1 MNETS
6 IRYHIKTIAQAIIE
20 LKHTNE
26 RLAFLE
32 NELHFLREQYATQER
47 RLRLEICALLVDAG
61 EADFY
66 ENYGFDSAYDYTS
79 PISTS
84 YIGNGHQEI
93 VSNTPTAP
101 YVKTV
106 EEIIREVQEMIIE
119 LQIKGSVREHRNGLL
134 KFTSTVFGCVYGRT
148 KEEIEKQLKEK
159 IKQFKN
165 KPQKDK
171 TKKEKSPLLSE
182 YYRDEYIPYKKHQNL
197 KSGSLDEIDG
207 MFRFIMA
214 QKFDKRL
221 TEYKSKMIE
230 DFLYSVPKTR
240 KRQKLQ
246 GLFNNMFTR
255 AVALSL
261 VKVNPCAPIEKMQH
275 KIDQGKAFSFDEQEE
290 FFQLL
295 FENTELDYMQK
306 CYFTF
311 MYLTGT
317 RRNEALS
324 VRAEDVDFKN
334 KILSIRGTKTEGSNR
349 QIPLTPLVEK
359 LLLSLKPKRGNYFPM
374 SENTVNHIFRK
385 VWEKK
390 KKHKPHD
397 LRHTFGTIQICVEKV
412 DIKTVSL
419 WMGHSTINTT
429 VNIYTHPE
437 QLGKGTFLRGD
448 LSSDEKTAVYRKKYG
463 GILLLIGKFLG

>member
-1 MNETS
+1 MDKFIKTQLDGIELSSQRIAKEAES
-6 IRYHIKTIAQAIIE
+6 ISFRIAALFGWCAGEESGVEYLLQNNGIYCSPAPTPEKNLIGNGFGTQHIKTTAEIIEEIKAMIIE
-20 LKHTNE
+20 LK
-26 RLAFLE
+26 
-32 NELHFLREQYATQER
+32 
-47 RLRLEICALLVDAG
+47 
-61 EADFY
+61 
-66 ENYGFDSAYDYTS
+66 
-79 PISTS
+79 
-84 YIGNGHQEI
+84 
-93 VSNTPTAP
+93 
-101 YVKTV
+101 
-106 EEIIREVQEMIIE
+106 
-119 LQIKGSVREHRNGLL
+119 IKGSVREHRDGLL
-134 KFTSTVFGCVYGRT
+134 RFTSTVFGDIYGRS
-148 KEEIEKQLKEK
+148 KEEIEKKLKEK
-159 IKQFKN
+159 IKQYKLN

-182 YYRDEYIPYKKHQNL
+182 YYRDEYIPFKKHQNL
-197 KSGSLDEIDG
+197 KAGSLDEIDG

-221 TEYKSKMIE
+221 TDYKSKMIE
-230 DFLYSVPKTR
+230 DFLYSVPQTR

-255 AVALSL
+255 AVALSI
-261 VKVNPCAPIEKMQH
+261 VKTNPCAPIEKMQH

-290 FFQLL
+290 FFRLL

-324 VRAEDVDFKN
+324 VRVEDGDFKN
-334 KILSIRGTKTEGSNR
+334 KVLSIRGTKTEGSNR

-359 LLLSLKPKRGNYFPM
+359 LLLSLKPKRGDYFPM

-412 DIKTVSL
+412 DVKTVSL
-419 WMGHSTINTT
+419 WMGHSTIDTT

-437 QLGKGTFLRGD
+437 QLDRGTFLRGD